1 MRRRILRDLEQRLEN
16 ILYDLLERLDSTRL
30 FEDVVQ
36 SGYLN
41 QPPHV
46 VREQSVFDDPFRE
59 LVPFRLA
66 ATIDT
71 DSILCHLVFALLK
84 IVDYL
89 LGDLGEITTFDVIVA
104 LEEDLPQSRLSER
117 VVLEIE
123 FVEAMERVLM
133 GVHVERIDGEIV
145 SREIERFKDLS

>member
-1 MRRRILRDLEQRLEN
+1 MDLELR
-16 ILYDLLERLDSTRL
+16 T
-30 FEDVVQ
+30 
-36 SGYLN
+36 
-41 QPPHV
+41 
-46 VREQSVFDDPFRE
+46 
-59 LVPFRLA
+59 
-66 ATIDT
+66 
-71 DSILCHLVFALLK
+71 
-84 IVDYL
+84 

-133 GVHVERIDGEIV
+133 GLSELMSRRQDSRERWTNVHVERIDGEIV